1 MNCLVCCKSCWSST
15 LRSKPAKDSRSP
27 CSLCSSLDSL
37 KWTYAYRTGFFF
49 IYLQFW
55 SFSHHTHTYTHNR
68 LHTLTYTSPIEQFIN
83 ICYSFYWNKIIILD
97 VKETVFR
104 LNISHGGGC
113 WLTYCVDCFKWQFRE
128 KTLQEVTNFQG
139 ELFQWYVYRY

>member
-1 MNCLVCCKSCWSST
+1 MLDGWLFSCPNT
-15 LRSKPAKDSRSP
+15 
-27 CSLCSSLDSL
+27 
-37 KWTYAYRTGFFF
+37 
-49 IYLQFW
+49 IQQLQFW

-128 KTLQEVTNFQG
+128 KNFTGSDELSRGTFPVICLKVLTYLLPIFIKTIHLIEVKQVSFDVNRF
-139 ELFQWYVYRY
+139 